1 MTAFLSLGGNLG
13 NTREIFEQTYPWIE
27 KKIGHIRQK
36 SSLYQTAAWG
46 MTDQADFLNQ
56 VIEVET
62 TLAPEAILTQLLAIE
77 QLFGRMRDVRWGP
90 RSIDLDLLLQGNV
103 QLKTELLEVPHPRM
117 QDRKFI
123 LIPLVEIAPDVLH
136 PGLGLTAEALLKS
149 TKDSSSVT
157 LIRNP

>member
-27 KKIGHIRQK
+27 KKIGHILQK

-56 VIEVET
+56 VIEVST
-62 TLAPEAILTQLLAIE
+62 TLAPAEILTQLLAIE
-77 QLFGRMRDVRWGP
+77 QQFGRVRDVRWGP
-90 RSIDLDLLLQGNV
+90 RSIDLDLLLQGDT
-103 QLKTELLEVPHPRM
+103 QLKTEMLEVPHPRM

-136 PGLGLTAEALLKS
+136 PGLGLTAQALLAA
-149 TKDSSSVT
+149 TKDTSSVT

>member
-27 KKIGHIRQK
+27 KKIGQILQK

-56 VIEVET
+56 VIEVST
-62 TLAPEAILTQLLAIE
+62 TLAPAEILTQLLAIE
-77 QLFGRMRDVRWGP
+77 QQFGRVRDVRWGP
-90 RSIDLDLLLQGNV
+90 RSIDLDLLLQGDT
-103 QLKTELLEVPHPRM
+103 QLKTEMLEVPHPRM

-136 PGLGLTAEALLKS
+136 PGLGLTAQALLAA
-149 TKDSSSVT
+149 TKDTSSVS
-157 LIRNP
+157 LIQNP

>member
-62 TLAPEAILTQLLAIE
+62 TLAPVAILTQLLAIE
-77 QLFGRMRDVRWGP
+77 QQFGRVRDVRWGP
-90 RSIDLDLLLQGNV
+90 RSIDLDLLLQGDT
-103 QLKTELLEVPHPRM
+103 QLKTEMLEVPHPRM

-123 LIPLVEIAPDVLH
+123 LIPLVEIAPEVLH
-136 PGLGLTAEALLKS
+136 PGLGLTAQALLAA
-149 TKDSSSVT
+149 TKDTSSVT

>member
-27 KKIGHIRQK
+27 KKIGRIRQK

-56 VIEVET
+56 VLEVET
-62 TLAPEAILTQLLAIE
+62 TRAPEEILTQLLAIE
-77 QLFGRMRDVRWGP
+77 QIFGRIRDVKWGP
-90 RSIDLDLLLQGNV
+90 RNIDLDLLLQDDIQV
-103 QLKTELLEVPHPRM
+103 KTPHLQLPHPRM

-123 LIPLVEIAPDVLH
+123 LIPLVEIAPQFIH
-136 PGLGLTAEALLKS
+136 PGLGQTMQELLASTTDTTA
-149 TKDSSSVT
+149 VT
-157 LIRNP
+157 LIPNL

>member
-56 VIEVET
+56 VIEVST
-62 TLAPEAILTQLLAIE
+62 TLAPAEILTQLLAIE
-77 QLFGRMRDVRWGP
+77 QQFGRVRDVRWGP
-90 RSIDLDLLLQGNV
+90 RSIDLDLLLQGDT
-103 QLKTELLEVPHPRM
+103 QLKTEMLEVPHPRM

-123 LIPLVEIAPDVLH
+123 LIPLVEIAPEVLH
-136 PGLGLTAEALLKS
+136 PGLGLTAQALLAA
-149 TKDSSSVT
+149 TKDTSSVT

>member
-27 KKIGHIRQK
+27 KKIGRIRQK

-56 VIEVET
+56 VLEVET
-62 TLAPEAILTQLLAIE
+62 AQDPEEILAHLLAIE
-77 QLFGRMRDVRWGP
+77 QIFGRVRDVKWGP
-90 RSIDLDLLLQGNV
+90 RNIDLDLLLQEDCQVNTP
-103 QLKTELLEVPHPRM
+103 QLQLPHPRM

-123 LIPLVEIAPDVLH
+123 LIPLVEIAPEVMHPVLGQTMQELLAH
-136 PGLGLTAEALLKS
+136 TTDTTA
-149 TKDSSSVT
+149 VT
-157 LIRNP
+157 LIPNR

>member
-27 KKIGHIRQK
+27 KKIGKIRQK

-62 TLAPEAILTQLLAIE
+62 TLAPAAILTQLLAIE
-77 QLFGRMRDVRWGP
+77 QLFGRVRDVRWGP
-90 RSIDLDLLLQGNV
+90 RSIDLDLLLQGDV

-136 PGLGLTAEALLKS
+136 PGLGLTAKALLTA
-149 TKDSSSVT
+149 TKDTSSVT

>member
-27 KKIGHIRQK
+27 KKIGRIRQK

-56 VIEVET
+56 VLEVET
-62 TLAPEAILTQLLAIE
+62 TRAPEEILTQLLAIE
-77 QLFGRMRDVRWGP
+77 QIFGRVRDVKWGP
-90 RSIDLDLLLQGNV
+90 RNIDLDLLLQDDIQV
-103 QLKTELLEVPHPRM
+103 KTPHLQLPHPRM

-123 LIPLVEIAPDVLH
+123 LIPLVEIAPQFIH
-136 PGLGLTAEALLKS
+136 PGLGQTMQELLANTTDTTA
-149 TKDSSSVT
+149 VT
-157 LIRNP
+157 LIPNL